1 MPKYLPLQK
10 LSVLCEVLN
19 VFKAVVDVPSF
30 VHRGH
35 GLLSESS
42 KSKLVITGSAL
53 DGLDSTNEISFY
65 SNLT

>member
-1 MPKYLPLQK
+1 MAKYLPLQK

-30 VHRGH
+30 VHRCH

-42 KSKLVITGSAL
+42 KSKLVITCSAL
-53 DGLDSTNEISFY
+53 DGLDSTDEILF
-65 SNLT
+65 

>member
-1 MPKYLPLQK
+1 MAKYLPLQK

-30 VHRGH
+30 VHRCH

-53 DGLDSTNEISFY
+53 DGLDSTDEISFY
-65 SNLT
+65 CNLS

>member
-10 LSVLCEVLN
+10 LSVLCKILN

-53 DGLDSTNEISFY
+53 DGLDNTDEKSFY

>member
-10 LSVLCEVLN
+10 LCVFCEVLN
-19 VFKAVVDVPSF
+19 VFKAVVDVSSF
-30 VHRGH
+30 VHGGH

-53 DGLDSTNEISFY
+53 DGLDSTDEISFY
-65 SNLT
+65 CNLT

>member
-1 MPKYLPLQK
+1 MAKSLPLQK
-10 LSVLCEVLN
+10 LSVLSQVLN

-53 DGLDSTNEISFY
+53 DGLDSTDEISFY